1 MKKYFLRFASGLILV
16 SMMFLMGCE
25 TDNSVTYSDEDR
37 VIGTIHGVVTDANDN
52 ARMEDVV
59 VKVVQK
65 DLMYTAKTDSLGYYI
80 VKNLYS
86 GNYEATYEINGYAV
100 SRAYGYIPTVEEVTN
115 TKLDLNHSEVLD
127 MDLFALNAG
136 MTGKLYK
143 VIEGGNVVP
152 ASGVTVIA
160 DFTHYDLSPD
170 QYTTTTNASGV
181 YTFANLPST
190 PMVAVRTLPYSDGT
204 YAFDA
209 TYEEVAL
216 FQNITVIAPDMPLYI
231 TDAPAF
237 VLTSNIEDGFLI
249 GDNIVMTFNKAI
261 DTASFE
267 VFLGIDKAA
276 KTEITSVVWSNNNT
290 TVTINPDENLLI
302 ETYYYIY
309 FYGKSADGNYFEYD
323 YGFETQAGI
332 EIVTTNLQP
341 YDEYYAITPTKDII
355 VEFSEAVI
363 SSSNNYFRLRS
374 YDVDGNYVGDI
385 TTDVTVSWSSDR
397 KTVTVTAPASPG
409 YVLGQIRLEFTYYS
423 NLGQDD
429 SVSFN
434 KYIDVL

>member
-1 MKKYFLRFASGLILV
+1 MKKYFLRIASGLILV
-16 SMMFLMGCE
+16 SLMFLMGCE

-65 DLMYTAKTDSLGYYI
+65 DLMYTTKTDSLGYYI

-127 MDLFALNAG
+127 MDLFELNAG

-143 VIEGGNVVP
+143 IVDGNAVA

-160 DFTHYDLSPD
+160 DFTHFDLSPD

-181 YTFANLPST
+181 YSFSNLPSA

-209 TYEEVAL
+209 TYEEVSL
-216 FQNITVIAPDMPLYI
+216 YQNVTVIAPDMPLYI

-249 GDNIVMTFNKAI
+249 SDNIVMTFNKAI

-267 VFLGIDKAA
+267 VYLGIDKAA
-276 KTEITSVVWSNNNT
+276 KTEINSVVWSNNNT

-302 ETYYYIY
+302 DTGYYVS
-309 FYGKSADGNYFEYD
+309 FFGKSVDGNSFDYD
-323 YGFETQAGI
+323 YYFDTQVGI
-332 EIVTTNLQP
+332 EVTTTNLQI
-341 YDEYYAITPTKDII
+341 YDGYNQITATQAIIINFSMPVNTTDPDNYISFSGLGSATPTS
-355 VEFSEAVI
+355 FSWSNGDKTLTI
-363 SSSNNYFRLRS
+363 SAPT
-374 YDVDGNYVGDI
+374 GNYLSGDN
-385 TTDVTVSWSSDR
+385 
-397 KTVTVTAPASPG
+397 
-409 YVLGQIRLEFTYYS
+409 FTLYIGMTSTIANY
-423 NLGQDD
+423 D
-429 SVSFN
+429 FN
-434 KYIDVL
+434 ERQWNIHVE